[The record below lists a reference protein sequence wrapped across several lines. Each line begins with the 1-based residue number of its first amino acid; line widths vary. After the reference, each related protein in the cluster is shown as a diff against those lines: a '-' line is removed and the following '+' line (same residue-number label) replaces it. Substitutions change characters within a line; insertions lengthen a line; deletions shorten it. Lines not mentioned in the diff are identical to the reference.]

1 MRSRRQPLILAG
13 GLSILTLLFLSNPYP
28 EYGDSGLMAM
38 QARQLARSHFATFT
52 FDYRGESLDPERHFL
67 PFQKPF
73 LGIVE
78 GEPYIDFPPYFPT
91 IVAPFTL
98 LPWAKSIFLPATLAL
113 AFTFFF
119 WLRLGDLLETK
130 PSWLPLLLYSSC
142 SGILIYNH
150 VLHETPFALL
160 LLTISLYYLIKLFN
174 TDTFAS
180 ALGFGFAAGLALFFR
195 LEAGL
200 FALAGGLALL
210 ALRPRLALRRGPVAA
225 LFFSAPV
232 LILLYLNQEI
242 HGHPLGLRYLLTT
255 YVADRWQIIHGLL
268 FSSIRGLYYQA
279 PLFLLCWL
287 GPIFLKDPLSRLL
300 WLFHTILLLLTI
312 ALMPNHGDH
321 IAPRYLYPALLP
333 AILLLCRLA
342 GVFLER
348 VRAKS
353 LPGKFFLGLWVLLA
367 FFSFMGF
374 VANLRWLFAA
384 GEQVAATCRSIQNE
398 GDTIL
403 VMDDYGWAL
412 NLQCRYEDR
421 IQFVIPT
428 DADSDRVESFLKNL
442 RQRNLTSTGFA
453 GRAAPRWAA
462 QATEKHSLPGG
473 GKYYQILILKSGE

>member
-1 MRSRRQPLILAG
+1 MLSVRRQVLLTF
-13 GLSILTLLFLSNPYP
+13 GLSILSFFFLSSPYP
-28 EYGDSGLMAM
+28 QYGDSGLMLI
-38 QARQLARSHFATFT
+38 QARQLARAGFATFS
-52 FDYRGESLDPERHFL
+52 FDYRGESLDPDRNFL
-67 PFQKPF
+67 PFHKPF

-78 GEPYIDFPPYFPT
+78 REPYIDFPPYFPT

-98 LPWAKSIFLPATLAL
+98 LPWSKSIFLPATIAL
-113 AFTFFF
+113 ACTFFL
-119 WLRLGDLLETK
+119 WLRLGDLLEIK
-130 PSWLPLLLYSSC
+130 PAWLPLLLYGSG

-150 VLHETPFALL
+150 VLHETPLALL
-160 LLTISLYYLIKLFN
+160 LLTISLYYLIKLFS
-174 TDTFAS
+174 TDTFVS

-225 LFFSAPV
+225 LFFSVPV

-268 FSSIRGLYYQA
+268 FSDTRGLYYQA

-287 GPIFLKDPLSRLL
+287 GPIFLKDPVSRLL

-321 IAPRYLYPALLP
+321 IAPRYLYPPLLP

-348 VRAKS
+348 VRDRS

-374 VANLRWLFAA
+374 VGNLRWLFAA
-384 GEQVAATCRSIQNE
+384 GEQVASLCRAVKE
-398 GDTIL
+398 APDKIL
-403 VMDDYGWAL
+403 IFDDYGWAL
-412 NLQCRYEDR
+412 NLQCRYEDK
-421 IQFVIPT
+421 IQFVLLPEGA
-428 DADSDRVESFLKNL
+428 ADQQNAFLQNLKN
-442 RQRNLTSTGFA
+442 RQFQSVGFL
-453 GRAAPRWAA
+453 GKAAPTWAL
-462 QATEKHSLPGG
+462 EKQERFSVPGG
-473 GKYYQILILKSGE
+473 MYYTIALATGGQ